1 MVQMRV
7 LLRYAFGE
15 ALDITEPTLV
25 SADIRD
31 IVKAASAWDAFKI
44 LDLGQTTSEA
54 PSIDIILLDIVMPEI
69 DGIEACARIRKD
81 DRYCDIPI
89 IMVTSLEDMESLSNA
104 FVAGATDYVCQTVN
118 SL

>member
-1 MVQMRV
+1 MRI
-7 LLRYAFGE
+7 LLVDDSEDAR
-15 ALDITEPTLV
+15 DITEAMLV
-25 SADIRD
+25 SANFRD

-44 LDLGQTTSEA
+44 LDLGQTASEA
-54 PSIDIILLDIVMPEI
+54 PSIDIILLDVVIPEI
-69 DGIEACARIRKD
+69 DVIEACARIRKD